1 LVIKH
6 LNPRWQGEPMNFS
19 EPTCFVFNSA
29 EEMLKAYAAPNSI
42 PRRVFKDH
50 VVLAFHR
57 GLCKTGGHFVRIV
70 SLTREGGEV
79 TVRVQ
84 HSDPKPGDF
93 VTLVFTYPFDMVQ
106 IPRSSL
112 RRDDGRKDLL
122 FRVVDSGGREVC
134 RREVSID

>member
-1 LVIKH
+1 MTF
-6 LNPRWQGEPMNFS
+6 GEPTFL
-19 EPTCFVFNSA
+19 VFNSA
-29 EEMLKAYAAPNSI
+29 EEMLRAYAAPSCI
-42 PRRVFKDH
+42 PRRVFQDH

-57 GLCKTGGHFVRIV
+57 GFCRTGGHFVRIL
-70 SLTREGGEV
+70 SLAREGGEV

-84 HSDPKPGDF
+84 YSDPKPGDF